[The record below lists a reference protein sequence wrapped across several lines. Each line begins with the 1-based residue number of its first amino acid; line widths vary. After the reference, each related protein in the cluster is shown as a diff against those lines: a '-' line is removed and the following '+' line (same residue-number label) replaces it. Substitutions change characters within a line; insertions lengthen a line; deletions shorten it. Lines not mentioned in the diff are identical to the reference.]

1 MQPTLAGFLNFVR
14 QVMGI
19 TTAQLPDASP
29 VIGFALS
36 VALGIVNPALRA
48 ACIPQTDG
56 AGVQLNMGG
65 LSIYVLAVYNLA
77 GSNLL
82 SYAQDP
88 EPPVVYKD
96 NLPFFEYTRK
106 RWKID
111 SFVSGVVQASSDES
125 TSVSLVVPEAFK
137 NLTIANLTSLKDPY
151 GRAYM
156 GLAQSYGPTGP
167 WGIS

>member
-56 AGVQLNMGG
+56 AGVQLNGGG
-65 LSIYVLAVYNLA
+65 LSIYVLAAYNLA

-111 SFVSGVVQASSDES
+111 SFVSGVVQANSDES
-125 TSVSLVVPEAFK
+125 TSVSLVVQEAAK
-137 NLTIANLTSLKDPY
+137 NFTLANLQNLKDPY
-151 GRAYM
+151 GRTYLGM
-156 GLAQSYGPTGP
+156 AQSYGPST
-167 WGIS
+167 WGLS